1 MTQLNKRKYK
11 VLNGCKTT
19 NANSAATLSV
29 IESGGEGTKTE
40 MFTWTPLSPILPGF
54 TLLSLARVR

>member
-1 MTQLNKRKYK
+1 MAVKPQIQIQLLL
-11 VLNGCKTT
+11 VI
-19 NANSAATLSV
+19 ASV
-29 IESGGEGTKTE
+29 IERGWRNEGTKTE